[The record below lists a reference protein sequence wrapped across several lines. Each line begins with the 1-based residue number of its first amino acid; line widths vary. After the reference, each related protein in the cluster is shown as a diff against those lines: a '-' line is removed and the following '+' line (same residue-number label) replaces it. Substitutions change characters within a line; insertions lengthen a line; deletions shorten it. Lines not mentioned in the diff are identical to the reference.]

1 VQVLR
6 SRVLLRPRDLD
17 VSLAFYEG
25 TLGLHRSREF
35 GRPPHRGVV
44 LFLGGGTELELTEG
58 GGPDPDADLP
68 RGVRLWLQVPDLAA
82 VADHLAAAGVVLAE
96 GPTVQ
101 PWGLHEAIVHDPD
114 GLPLVLVEVPGD
126 HPLRVDTR

>member
-17 VSLAFYEG
+17 TSLAFYEG

-35 GRPPHRGVV
+35 GHAPHRGVV

-58 GGPDPDADLP
+58 GGPDPDAEVP

-82 VADHLAAAGVVLAE
+82 VTDHLAAAGVTVAAEPVL
-96 GPTVQ
+96 Q
-101 PWGLHEAIVHDPD
+101 PWGLLEAVVHDPD
-114 GLPLVLVEVPGD
+114 GLPLVLVEVPAD

>member
-17 VSLAFYEG
+17 RSLTFYEG

-35 GRPPHRGVV
+35 GRAPHRGVV

-58 GGPDPDADLP
+58 GGPDPDADVP

-82 VADHLAAAGVVLAE
+82 VTDHLAAVDVAVADGPVL
-96 GPTVQ
+96 Q
-101 PWGLHEAIVHDPD
+101 PWGLREAVVHDPD
-114 GLPLVLVEVPGD
+114 GLPLVLVEVPDG